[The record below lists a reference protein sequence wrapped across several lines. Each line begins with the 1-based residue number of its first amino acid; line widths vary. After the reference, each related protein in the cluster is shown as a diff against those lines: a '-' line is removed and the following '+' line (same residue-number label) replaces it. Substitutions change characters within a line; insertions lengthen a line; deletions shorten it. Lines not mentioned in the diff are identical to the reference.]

1 MIIDITNS
9 NLINIKEGDMI
20 YSIDKDEVSLVLEI
34 KSVKDMFKGN
44 CVHIFTNT
52 ELIYLGGCFETIDIG
67 TYKIFREITIE

>member
-20 YSIDKDEVSLVLEI
+20 YSRSKDEVSLVLEI
-34 KSVKDMFKGN
+34 KSVKDMSKGD

-52 ELIYLGGCFETIDIG
+52 ELTYLVGFLGNSFFYRT
-67 TYKIFREITIE
+67 FRRFRFF

>member
-9 NLINIKEGDMI
+9 NLINIKEGDLI

-52 ELIYLGGCFETIDIG
+52 ELIYLGGCFEHIDIR
-67 TYKIFREITIE
+67 TYKIFREIILN

>member
-20 YSIDKDEVSLVLEI
+20 YLIGKDEVHTVVEI

-52 ELIYLGGCFETIDIG
+52 ELTYLGGCFEHIDIG
-67 TYKIFREITIE
+67 AYKIFREITLD

>member
-1 MIIDITNS
+1 MIIDITS
-9 NLINIKEGDMI
+9 TNLINIKVGDMI
-20 YSIDKDEVSLVLEI
+20 YSIGKDEVHSVLEI

-52 ELIYLGGCFETIDIG
+52 ELTYLGGRFEQIDIG

>member
-52 ELIYLGGCFETIDIG
+52 ELIYLGGCFEHIDIR
-67 TYKIFREITIE
+67 TYKVFREITID